1 MAEDL
6 KPAYLLT
13 GSDRPKIV
21 VALRRLKERFGE
33 AAVQQLN
40 ASEASGD
47 EVVAACNAL
56 GLVGGGRLILVEDVS
71 AWKAADAKAVAAYL
85 QSPAPETVL
94 ALVAEE
100 VKADSPLAKACA
112 AAGDVLKFDLPKQGR
127 KTDLPGWVGSQFSR
141 LGASANRDACRALV
155 DLVGDDLYELSTEID
170 KLATWAAGDDVTAAD
185 VEQLAAGR
193 AETSIFALTDAWG
206 RRDVQALLAASESL
220 LERSGHPRAR
230 ELPRLVA
237 LLANH
242 VARVRS
248 CQGLDAEGVRPRDAA
263 GRLKMHPYAAEKAF
277 AQSRNFT
284 AEELR
289 DATVR
294 LAELDLALK
303 GNSRL
308 AGDLELDRALV
319 EITRVREPQPG

>member
-21 VALRRLKERFGE
+21 VALRRLRGRFEE
-33 AAVQQLN
+33 AAIQQLT
-40 ASEASGD
+40 AAEASGED
-47 EVVAACNAL
+47 VVAACNAL
-56 GLVGGGRLILVEDVS
+56 GLVRAGRLILIEDVS
-71 AWKAADAKAVAAYL
+71 AWKAPDVQAIAAYL
-85 QSPAPETVL
+85 ESPAPETVL
-94 ALVAEE
+94 ALVADE
-100 VKADSPLAKACA
+100 VKPDSLLAKSCA
-112 AAGDVLKFDLPKQGR
+112 AAGDVLRFDLPKQGR

-141 LGASANRDACRALV
+141 LGASADRDACRALV
-155 DLVGDDLYELSTEID
+155 ELVGDDLYELTNEID
-170 KLATWAAGDDVTAAD
+170 KLATWAAGGEVTAAD
-185 VEQLAAGR
+185 VEQVAAGR

-206 RRDVQALLAASESL
+206 RRDVQAVLAASESL

-230 ELPRLVA
+230 ELPRLVG
-237 LLANH
+237 LIANH

-248 CQGLDAEGVRPRDAA
+248 CQALDAEGVRPRDAA

-277 AQSRNFT
+277 AQSRNFS

-319 EITRVREPQPG
+319 EITRPREPQPG